1 MENRKPARARNHALT
16 QNGQQVYFYVPLP
29 DEIDIICELLD
40 SSMTVRGNSQISSIV
55 SQEAQSYFS
64 GQKSAAD
71 VAAVIQNRVSVYL
84 AEQE

>member
-1 MENRKPARARNHALT
+1 MTIRA
-16 QNGQQVYFYVPLP
+16 
-29 DEIDIICELLD
+29 
-40 SSMTVRGNSQISSIV
+40 SSQISSIV

-84 AEQE
+84 AEQD